1 MSDPRPFLVGG
12 EWRTSDDVLE
22 VRFPYTNEVIG
33 RVYQASDRDLEDA
46 ILAAE
51 RGFALTRKLP
61 SHARSRILLN
71 LAEQMERRR
80 DDLVETLILEGGRR
94 AR

>member
-46 ILAAE
+46 ILAA
-51 RGFALTRKLP
+51 
-61 SHARSRILLN
+61 
-71 LAEQMERRR
+71 
-80 DDLVETLILEGGRR
+80 
-94 AR
+94 